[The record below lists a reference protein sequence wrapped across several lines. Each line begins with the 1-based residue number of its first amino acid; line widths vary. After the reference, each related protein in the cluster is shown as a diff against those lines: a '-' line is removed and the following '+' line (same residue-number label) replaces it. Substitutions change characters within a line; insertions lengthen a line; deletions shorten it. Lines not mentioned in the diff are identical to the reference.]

1 MTVTV
6 DEEKLEEGLFV
17 LPSDQRWRKLDFSG
31 KEVMEFETMVEEE
44 GQQVKVTVALLVNSI
59 SEDENGELM
68 AYGRFVGCDREE
80 VSKAFSNDINRK
92 NLPIHMCQKD
102 PCDGLHLIVGAHVL
116 RARWFQVGNFAA
128 AYMKTWGM
136 MVLKEAENGPAG
148 GKPKASPKRR
158 APPGRQPFKPR
169 QDSKKS
175 WVNPKKNFTKDTW
188 RRSQGKEE
196 SRRRGQRNRRCHSGR
211 VAREAECSEGQTASE
226 QRVAREQRR
235 KRKRWQ
241 REKWKAER
249 QRSRWWME
257 PIWRLEQEQLVER
270 SAGEQRLQG
279 QQDREGWEEGEMRY
293 EPSRMTERLG
303 HWKGGFND
311 LLAVA
316 EVGHCLKKIGCI
328 LAWHHCV

>member
-169 QDSKKS
+169 QDSK
-175 WVNPKKNFTKDTW
+175 NPGST
-188 RRSQGKEE
+188 
-196 SRRRGQRNRRCHSGR
+196 RRRTSPKTPGGG
-211 VAREAECSEGQTASE
+211 VKE
-226 QRVAREQRR
+226 R
-235 KRKRWQ
+235 KN
-241 REKWKAER
+241 
-249 QRSRWWME
+249 
-257 PIWRLEQEQLVER
+257 P
-270 SAGEQRLQG
+270 
-279 QQDREGWEEGEMRY
+279 DEEGKGTGDATRAALRGKL
-293 EPSRMTERLG
+293 SALKDRLLRNNE
-303 HWKGGFND
+303 WQESKGGKGKGGKGKNGKQKGKGRGGGWNQYGD
-311 LLAVA
+311 WNKNNWWRDQQ
-316 EVGHCLKKIGCI
+316 ENKDSKDSKTEKDGKKEK
-328 LAWHHCV
+328 